1 MPRREAEEFKNG
13 TLTTV
18 SVGKDGFYAAEPD
31 KLPFWM
37 YRFARRL

>member
-18 SVGKDGFYAAEPD
+18 SVGKDGSSSYKGES
-31 KLPFWM
+31 
-37 YRFARRL
+37 